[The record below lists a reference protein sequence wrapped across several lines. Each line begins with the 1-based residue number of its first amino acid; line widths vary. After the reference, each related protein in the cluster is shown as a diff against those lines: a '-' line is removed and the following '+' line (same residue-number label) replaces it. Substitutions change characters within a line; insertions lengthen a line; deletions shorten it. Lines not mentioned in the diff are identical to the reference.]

1 MEKSNKSNRI
11 KIYAF
16 IAFLAGLFSG
26 IFLFFLNND
35 YEFLRIFWIGA
46 LSSFLI
52 LLTIWFYIKKIRPV
66 NKPDIIVKELELY
79 KNPKVVLVGGGT
91 GLSTV
96 LKGIKNYASY
106 NHENISAIVTVA
118 DDGGSSG
125 KLRRELDIIAPGDIR
140 NCIVALSKEETLLSK
155 LFNFRF
161 KSHGELSGHSFGNL
175 FLAALSGIN
184 NGDFEKAVKMACDIL
199 AVKGKIIP
207 ASLHNVNIGAKF
219 EDGSEIIGESDISE
233 KGKEK
238 KINRIFLSPSDAK
251 ANPEAVKALNEADVI
266 ILGPGSLYTSL
277 IPNLLFPQLRDAII
291 KSRALKVF
299 VCNIMTQP
307 GETSDFS
314 ASDHIKTLY
323 NYIPGSINF
332 AIVNKGEMSQELLK
346 KYEIDGAFPVIIDND
361 ELKSMNILPVM
372 DNILLE
378 GDYLRHNSDKLAKI
392 IIRLVEEYK
401 SL

>member
-26 IFLFFLNND
+26 IFLVFLNND

-125 KLRRELDIIAPGDIR
+125 KLRRELDIIPPGDIR
-140 NCIVALSKEETLLSK
+140 NCIVALSKEENLLSK

-199 AVKGKIIP
+199 AIKGKIIP
-207 ASLHNVNIGAKF
+207 
-219 EDGSEIIGESDISE
+219 
-233 KGKEK
+233 
-238 KINRIFLSPSDAK
+238 
-251 ANPEAVKALNEADVI
+251 
-266 ILGPGSLYTSL
+266 
-277 IPNLLFPQLRDAII
+277 
-291 KSRALKVF
+291 
-299 VCNIMTQP
+299 
-307 GETSDFS
+307 
-314 ASDHIKTLY
+314 
-323 NYIPGSINF
+323 
-332 AIVNKGEMSQELLK
+332 
-346 KYEIDGAFPVIIDND
+346 
-361 ELKSMNILPVM
+361 
-372 DNILLE
+372 
-378 GDYLRHNSDKLAKI
+378 
-392 IIRLVEEYK
+392 
-401 SL
+401 

>member
-1 MEKSNKSNRI
+1 
-11 KIYAF
+11 
-16 IAFLAGLFSG
+16 
-26 IFLFFLNND
+26 
-35 YEFLRIFWIGA
+35 
-46 LSSFLI
+46 
-52 LLTIWFYIKKIRPV
+52 
-66 NKPDIIVKELELY
+66 
-79 KNPKVVLVGGGT
+79 
-91 GLSTV
+91 
-96 LKGIKNYASY
+96 
-106 NHENISAIVTVA
+106 
-118 DDGGSSG
+118 
-125 KLRRELDIIAPGDIR
+125 
-140 NCIVALSKEETLLSK
+140 
-155 LFNFRF
+155 
-161 KSHGELSGHSFGNL
+161 
-175 FLAALSGIN
+175 
-184 NGDFEKAVKMACDIL
+184 
-199 AVKGKIIP
+199 
-207 ASLHNVNIGAKF
+207 SLHNVNIGAEF

-238 KINRIFLSPSDAK
+238 KINRIFLSPADAK

-277 IPNLLFPQLRDAII
+277 IPNLLFPQIRDAII
-291 KSRALKVF
+291 RSQALKVF

-332 AIVNKGEMSQELLK
+332 AIVNKGDMSQELLK
-346 KYEIDGAFPVIIDND
+346 KYEIDGAFPVFVDND

-378 GDYLRHNSDKLAKI
+378 SDYLRHNSDKLARI

>member
-26 IFLFFLNND
+26 IFLVFLNND

-125 KLRRELDIIAPGDIR
+125 KLRRELDIIPPGDIR
-140 NCIVALSKEETLLSK
+140 NCIVALSKEENLLSK

-199 AVKGKIIP
+199 AIKGKIIP
-207 ASLHNVNIGAKF
+207 ASLHNVNIGAEF

-238 KINRIFLSPSDAK
+238 KINRIFLSPADAK

-277 IPNLLFPQLRDAII
+277 IPNLLFPQIRDAII
-291 KSRALKVF
+291 RSQALKVF

-332 AIVNKGEMSQELLK
+332 AIVNKGDMSQELLK
-346 KYEIDGAFPVIIDND
+346 KYEIDGAFPVFVDND

-378 GDYLRHNSDKLAKI
+378 SDYLRHNSDKLARI

>member
-26 IFLFFLNND
+26 IFLVFLNND